1 MKRKKLEE
9 LLCLNVLLLEIVTR
23 NKPLHVLAYSHEYC
37 HPDKDNI
44 IFHHRVAAKHGLISC
59 SAPNLQSLHLFRG
72 R

>member
-1 MKRKKLEE
+1 MF
-9 LLCLNVLLLEIVTR
+9 
-23 NKPLHVLAYSHEYC
+23 AYSHEYC

-44 IFHHRVAAKHGLISC
+44 IFHHRVAAEHGLISC